1 MVCYNNLTV
10 NYAAEVLD
18 INAFSA
24 SIGLALSGIGSVVG
38 MLVVLI
44 PQRMGLSS
52 FFMHSWIVMGFGT
65 TVILLTVVQNEV
77 GRVIYETAL
86 CSL

>member
-1 MVCYNNLTV
+1 MV

-24 SIGLALSGIGSVVG
+24 SIGQTLSGIGSVVG
-38 MLVVLI
+38 MLAVLI
-44 PQRMGLSS
+44 PHRIGLSS

-65 TVILLTVVQNEV
+65 AVILLTVVQNEV
-77 GRVIYETAL
+77 GRVIHERVL
-86 CSL
+86 CFL